1 VLTTTGP
8 SKHTIYTWIG
18 AQLTA
23 TQPTDLFKQV
33 PGCKPLDSYYHPLRV
48 VNKHIMGIRKQLAKA
63 LTSTAHILESDKSK
77 EYITAKVNV
86 YRTKLAILVMPK
98 DN

>member
-1 VLTTTGP
+1 
-8 SKHTIYTWIG
+8 
-18 AQLTA
+18 
-23 TQPTDLFKQV
+23 
-33 PGCKPLDSYYHPLRV
+33 
-48 VNKHIMGIRKQLAKA
+48 MGIRKQLAKA